1 MALTL
6 EEIAKLTYPF
16 RREDHGFL
24 EGYVYI
30 SEEAITERI
39 ERVDPDWQF
48 RIQQMIAYGDSV
60 VCIASM
66 TIKGVERSNGGGN
79 PVQRDKQDKDKDN
92 KKLGTYSAL
101 PLYTQADNG
110 VNAHKAA
117 VTDALKRCA
126 RLFGIGR
133 YLLSA
138 PKEGGTFNS
147 WLDQQHA
154 EAKAALLKLAKTDT
168 TTGEIKPQGDAAGT
182 QDGTPTQAGNG
193 ENGVQNPAPK
203 QPSPVTPPT
212 APISE
217 NGGSDKL
224 AQQFPAASKWT
235 PAMLRDRTDT
245 YFNHPA
251 HFDNHWK
258 NHEAEYTGL
267 TLEEAIAY
275 VHQLHWNYDKA
286 QTDKLKAF
294 GVNTL
299 ALTSNEILA
308 ALTEANR
315 HNVKGWKDWD
325 GGNFTVAQ
333 GALLAWKSNYSDDTV
348 TDNAANMGIAD
359 GVMFAALD
367 VARQYQRKQAAEGV
381 GAR

>member
-258 NHEAEYTGL
+258 NHEAEYAGL
-267 TLEEAIAY
+267 TLEEAVAL
-275 VHQLHWNYDKA
+275 VHTLHWNYDRDQCSRLVAHAKA
-286 QTDKLKAF
+286 TYGMSIDE
-294 GVNTL
+294 VMD
-299 ALTSNEILA
+299 
-308 ALTEANR
+308 ALTEANGKS
-315 HNVKGWKDWD
+315 VKRMKQWD
-325 GGNFTVAQ
+325 GGNYAVA
-333 GALLAWKSNYSDDTV
+333 L
-348 TDNAANMGIAD
+348 
-359 GVMFAALD
+359 AALE
-367 VARQYQRKQAAEGV
+367 VWAGAQAEKDLAKEG
-381 GAR
+381 AS